1 MKIYKVYMVS
11 YEDYELENPKAV
23 YTTNYD
29 KAVQIFNDLV
39 KKECKESSCCRL
51 KEEEF
56 REAIKRFRKWGIKRV
71 GEFICRK
78 YPFIMYKDIYGSLIV
93 TIPYKEQKT
102 CGCEGYNI
110 KSNSLILEEIDVIE

>member
-11 YEDYELENPKAV
+11 YGDYELEYPKAV

-29 KAVQIFNDLV
+29 KAVQIFNDLLRDEY
-39 KKECKESSCCRL
+39 KEFYYCRL
-51 KEEEF
+51 NEEEF
-56 REAIKRFRKWGIKRV
+56 REAIKRFRRWGMKRV

-78 YPFIMYKDIYGSLIV
+78 YPFIMYKDIYGNLVVS
-93 TIPYKEQKT
+93 IPYKEEKT

-110 KSNSLILEEIDVIE
+110 KSNSLILKEIDVVE

>member
-11 YEDYELENPKAV
+11 YGDYELEYPKAV

-29 KAVQIFNDLV
+29 KAIRIFNDLV
-39 KKECKESSCCRL
+39 RDEYKNSCCRL

-56 REAIKRFRKWGIKRV
+56 REAIKRFRKWGNKRV

-78 YPFIMYKDIYGSLIV
+78 YPFIMYKDIYGRLIV

>member
-11 YEDYELENPKAV
+11 YGDYELEYPKAV

-39 KKECKESSCCRL
+39 RVESKESSYCRL

-56 REAIKRFRKWGIKRV
+56 IEVIKRFRKFGMKRV
-71 GEFICRK
+71 GKFICRK
-78 YPFIMYKDIYGSLIV
+78 YPFIMYEDTFGNLV
-93 TIPYKEQKT
+93 VDFPYREEKT

-110 KSNSLILEEIDVIE
+110 RAYSLILKELDVIE